1 MITNI
6 VAAIVVTIATNT
18 TEVVT
23 KWEKSDLISDPCPD
37 GRMGCTVF
45 HGHYRHS
52 GPLEKLISTSA
63 VKTTKLEF
71 EWNGKQA
78 VEFSE
83 TLWKTNVTSQF
94 KTEWV
99 NGPPVAASITNG
111 LPGNFTFNTIFFTNQ
126 LPGIILQP

>member
-23 KWEKSDLISDPCPD
+23 KWE
-37 GRMGCTVF
+37 F